1 LLVTNDTLHKSWRL
15 SSKSVALAWPY
26 LWKPRRVNNSR
37 GKAGPSSEHGPIARY
52 AQYTV
57 RAVLFDSYEES
68 QVHTLRVIESRE
80 EVSDRQFFATRS
92 TMPELNGIS
101 RTSCSG
107 NQSRQLTFKQSP
119 RTYTLATLAH
129 CRLVYIE
136 LAHSS
141 HPSLQLSYNNSSLVG
156 PTQARHSASLSAR
169 YSVLFVIA
177 GTKVT
182 RHTNPGGIGLANR
195 SGLVHESR
203 QQKWLVRLVACYLSS
218 LLHLWPHIRN
228 PALLLLTVEQFSCDI
243 ARYSPCRLSVSHRC
257 PPRLRIFTVD
267 FGSSCRI

>member
-26 LWKPRRVNNSR
+26 LWKPRRVNNSH

-52 AQYTV
+52 AQYTF
-57 RAVLFDSYEES
+57 RAVLCDSYEES
-68 QVHTLRVIESRE
+68 QVHSLRVVESRE
-80 EVSDRQFFATRS
+80 EVSNRQFSATRS
-92 TMPELNGIS
+92 TMPELNGTS

-119 RTYTLATLAH
+119 GPSWRTCTLATLAH
-129 CRLVYIE
+129 CRLVYIG

-156 PTQARHSASLSAR
+156 PTQARLSASLSVR
-169 YSVLFVIA
+169 YSVLLVIA
-177 GTKVT
+177 CTKVT

-203 QQKWLVRLVACYLSS
+203 QQTWLVHLVASYLSS
-218 LLHLWPHIRN
+218 LLHL
-228 PALLLLTVEQFSCDI
+228 
-243 ARYSPCRLSVSHRC
+243 
-257 PPRLRIFTVD
+257 
-267 FGSSCRI
+267 